1 MFRITNASR
10 LTAARGIRTGKDG
23 KVPQTVSSPILKNC
37 GRSEWQERWAAPQHS
52 TIGGGR
58 LWADCTVSVQID
70 AAEARRMDMR
80 SDQEGSGRT
89 RYGTEEV
96 RLPRHAWLA
105 RKYAPENG
113 AIEDTDHQCRA
124 QRDR

>member
-58 LWADCTVSVQID
+58 LWADHVDPVTAFARGGERTF
-70 AAEARRMDMR
+70 AATKKSIRPA
-80 SDQEGSGRT
+80 
-89 RYGTEEV
+89 
-96 RLPRHAWLA
+96 LA
-105 RKYAPENG
+105 RGIQWELVCSSLASL
-113 AIEDTDHQCRA
+113 
-124 QRDR
+124 